1 MTLFRLMMKRLI
13 VLIFGLIFIFG
24 CNGQNE
30 QTTTTV
36 DCNQLNDSAMS
47 MVIQQDFSN
56 SVELINSAVECDP
69 DNNVFIRNKG
79 MILANAGMYQDC
91 INYLGENNKQ
101 FTRVELLSTMAECH
115 FHLNDSVAFDSLR
128 IKVLIQVEQEFNNA
142 KNESNLITFLTIL
155 KKFDGEKK
163 TVEVLNSNRDL
174 FTTPNMDN
182 HMLEFLVSIQ
192 TLKIQEKS

>member
-69 DNNVFIRNKG
+69 DNNVFFRNKG

>member
-1 MTLFRLMMKRLI
+1 MTLFRIMMKRLI
-13 VLIFGLIFIFG
+13 VLIFGLIFILG
-24 CNGQNE
+24 CNGQNG

-47 MVIQQDFSN
+47 LVIQQDFSN
-56 SVELINSAVECDP
+56 SLELINSAVECDP

-91 INYLGENNKQ
+91 INYLGENNNQ

-128 IKVLIQVEQEFNNA
+128 IKVLLYVEQEFNKA

-155 KKFDGEKK
+155 KKFDGERK

-174 FTTPNMDN
+174 FTTPDMDS
-182 HMLEFLVSIQ
+182 HMLEFLESVQ
-192 TLKIQEKS
+192 TLKI

>member
-47 MVIQQDFSN
+47 IVIQQDFSN

>member
-182 HMLEFLVSIQ
+182 HMLEFFW
-192 TLKIQEKS
+192 

>member
-1 MTLFRLMMKRLI
+1 MTLFRTMMKRLI
-13 VLIFGLIFIFG
+13 VLIFGLIFILG
-24 CNGQNE
+24 CNGQNG

-47 MVIQQDFSN
+47 LVIQQDFSN

-91 INYLGENNKQ
+91 IKYLGENNNQ

-128 IKVLIQVEQEFNNA
+128 IKVLLYVEQEFNKA

-155 KKFDGEKK
+155 KKFDGERK

-174 FTTPNMDN
+174 FTTPDMDS
-182 HMLEFLVSIQ
+182 HMLEFLESVQ
-192 TLKIQEKS
+192 TLKI

>member
-182 HMLEFLVSIQ
+182 HMLEFLESIQ

>member
-1 MTLFRLMMKRLI
+1 MTLFRIMMKRLI
-13 VLIFGLIFIFG
+13 VLIFGLIFILG
-24 CNGQNE
+24 CNGQNG

-47 MVIQQDFSN
+47 LVIQQDFSN

-91 INYLGENNKQ
+91 INYLGENNNQ

-128 IKVLIQVEQEFNNA
+128 IKVLLYVEQEFNKA

-155 KKFDGEKK
+155 KKFDGERK

-174 FTTPNMDN
+174 FTTPDMDS
-182 HMLEFLVSIQ
+182 HMLEFLESVQ
-192 TLKIQEKS
+192 TLKI